1 MRTQAPP
8 TLETVEGLLDE
19 VDEWYG
25 RLRRV
30 RQRMRRLKRGSESY
44 LELLADASVE
54 LDVLKNKAQYA
65 GEILEAFE
73 ESLPDD

>member
-8 TLETVEGLLDE
+8 KLETVEGLLDE

-25 RLRRV
+25 RLQRI
-30 RQRMRRLKRGSESY
+30 RQKMRRHKRGSEAY

-54 LDVLKNKAQYA
+54 LDVLKRKAEYA
-65 GEILEAFE
+65 AELLEAFE
-73 ESLPDD
+73 ESLPED

>member
-1 MRTQAPP
+1 MRTQVPP

-19 VDEWYG
+19 VDEWHA
-25 RLRRV
+25 RLQRI
-30 RQRMRRLKRGSESY
+30 RQKMRRHKRGSEAY

-54 LDVLKNKAQYA
+54 LDVLKNKAQYV

-73 ESLPDD
+73 VSLPDH

>member
-1 MRTQAPP
+1 
-8 TLETVEGLLDE
+8 
-19 VDEWYG
+19 
-25 RLRRV
+25 
-30 RQRMRRLKRGSESY
+30 MRRHKRGSEAH

-54 LDVLKNKAQYA
+54 LGVLKRKAEYA

>member
-19 VDEWYG
+19 VDEWHA
-25 RLRRV
+25 RLQRI
-30 RQRMRRLKRGSESY
+30 RQKMRRHKRGSEAY